1 MQTTCKVCG
10 RLFIATNPNSKYC
23 SGTCRAEGRQRIR
36 KAWEARTGYI
46 EKKRIQARESRAR
59 AAEELQW
66 ISFARGKQRQQRFDQ
81 DLEEREAEKLS
92 QLRKAAAAGDA
103 DARMELATIG
113 EEIDWP
119 SYWSAYRDSEIEY
132 AKNSGRSGERIV
144 NGIPV
149 SDPDFV
155 EKVLAAI
162 EVQGVIFT
170 AFRSGNVAR

>member
-10 RLFIATNPNSKYC
+10 RPFLAHNNGKYC
-23 SGTCRAEGRQRIR
+23 SETCKIEGKRRIR
-36 KAWEARTGYI
+36 KAWEERTGYI
-46 EKKRIQARESRAR
+46 EKKRIQARESRKK
-59 AAEELQW
+59 AAEELQRS
-66 ISFARGKQRQQRFDQ
+66 SFARGKQRQQRFDR

-92 QLRKAAAAGDA
+92 KLRKAAAAGDP

-113 EEIDWP
+113 EEIVWP

-144 NGIPV
+144 NGVPV

-162 EVQGVIFT
+162 EDQGVIFT
-170 AFRSGNVAR
+170 AFRPGELAR